1 MSTNGFYAY
10 SKVLSEIKME
20 NLCHFVEQK
29 IKEMVQAVEEAK
41 FPINPK
47 QIRRENISCKYC
59 KYRSICFMEE
69 KDIVQLEECRDLQFL
84 GGEEDDEMDRG
95 TGESYL

>member
-1 MSTNGFYAY
+1 
-10 SKVLSEIKME
+10 
-20 NLCHFVEQK
+20 
-29 IKEMVQAVEEAK
+29 
-41 FPINPK
+41 
-47 QIRRENISCKYC
+47 
-59 KYRSICFMEE
+59 MEE